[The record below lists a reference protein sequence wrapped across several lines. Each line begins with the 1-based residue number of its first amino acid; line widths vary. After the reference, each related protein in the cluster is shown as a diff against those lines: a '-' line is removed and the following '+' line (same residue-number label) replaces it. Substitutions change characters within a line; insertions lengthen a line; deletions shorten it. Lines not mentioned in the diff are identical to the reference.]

1 MLQIISICT
10 GIVLLQNTDQY
21 KNLVALSINFSQ
33 VPPDSSSYNFSS
45 FSVQSPIF
53 SSRWFSKLS
62 LIFISLPLFSFCIL
76 DVKATIMSNLNINHD
91 SSISSMSKL
100 FEDFFKLK
108 INKDH
113 YGSFVLQIIN
123 G

>member
-76 DVKATIMSNLNINHD
+76 DVKATLMSNLNINHD

-113 YGSFVLQIIN
+113 CGSFILRRID
-123 G
+123 